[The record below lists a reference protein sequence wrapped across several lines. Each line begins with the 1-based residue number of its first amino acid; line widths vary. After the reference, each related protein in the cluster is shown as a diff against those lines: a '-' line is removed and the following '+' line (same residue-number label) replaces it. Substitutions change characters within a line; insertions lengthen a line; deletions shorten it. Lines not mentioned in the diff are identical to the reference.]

1 MPAQPFVCR
10 CCRPGQ
16 TLAKS
21 LLSRWYRRHF
31 PKSSPR
37 ACVRAESYWKVK
49 NCVRPPLGRPVVM
62 WGMPR
67 ISSMMNSSLIVIG
80 GQKTLHFGSRAGD
93 GAPGSFGKGNG
104 ITFLYF
110 AARFSRRKTSG
121 VRCAHL
127 ILFGQALLKAINK
140 LHGQKTSC
148 SANLDSSDF
157 VRPAIPGLPHRRIVG
172 LTDSFTRKP

>member
-1 MPAQPFVCR
+1 MVPASFPEIESPSLR
-10 CCRPGQ
+10 
-16 TLAKS
+16 KS
-21 LLSRWYRRHF
+21 GVLLESEELR
-31 PKSSPR
+31 SS
-37 ACVRAESYWKVK
+37 AI
-49 NCVRPPLGRPVVM
+49 GRPVVM

-121 VRCAHL
+121 VRCARL
-127 ILFGQALLKAINK
+127 ALQKRGPKREGEAERRSGDVLVRHVVER
-140 LHGQKTSC
+140 LH
-148 SANLDSSDF
+148 DS
-157 VRPAIPGLPHRRIVG
+157 VR
-172 LTDSFTRKP
+172 